1 MRNNFCTK
9 RMGNI
14 DRGFILV
21 YKFFSPKNLNQWVFK
36 HLRTYVV
43 VSWHTLLVAASWTKL
58 STKKGLGRKCRKD
71 VQMFLQSMRN
81 VHIYFFSRLPLKE
94 KNLLKVLFQEI
105 LENSLGVLQTFSC
118 SCELVD
124 NSNLFVAKWFLA
136 YLITTGGCTRDAV
149 QSVGGQ
155 DKQYKKLW
163 INPFG
168 TWSLYYYH
176 DGSVILAHETGKTC
190 LQVCSLQCVNNKCLQ
205 QFSENTS
212 LISTRKER
220 YTRFL
225 GFASN

>member
-1 MRNNFCTK
+1 MRHVGLSYQQKKDWVVSAEKMCKCSCKAWGTFIYISFPGFLWKK
-9 RMGNI
+9 RTYWKCCSRKSWKI
-14 DRGFILV
+14 H
-21 YKFFSPKNLNQWVFK
+21 WVFYQ
-36 HLRTYVV
+36 TY
-43 VSWHTLLVAASWTKL
+43 S
-58 STKKGLGRKCRKD
+58 
-71 VQMFLQSMRN
+71 
-81 VHIYFFSRLPLKE
+81 
-94 KNLLKVLFQEI
+94 
-105 LENSLGVLQTFSC
+105 FSC
-118 SCELVD
+118 EFVD

-205 QFSENTS
+205 QFWENTS

-220 YTRFL
+220 YTRLL
-225 GFASN
+225 GFATN

>member
-1 MRNNFCTK
+1 MQK
-9 RMGNI
+9 RCAN
-14 DRGFILV
+14 V
-21 YKFFSPKNLNQWVFK
+21 PAK
-36 HLRTYVV
+36 HEERSY
-43 VSWHTLLVAASWTKL
+43 
-58 STKKGLGRKCRKD
+58 
-71 VQMFLQSMRN
+71 
-81 VHIYFFSRLPLKE
+81 IYFFFRLPLKTYS
-94 KNLLKVLFQEI
+94 KCCSRKSWKIHWVFY
-105 LENSLGVLQTFSC
+105 QTYSFSC
-118 SCELVD
+118 EFVD

>member
-1 MRNNFCTK
+1 MRHVGLSYQQK
-9 RMGNI
+9 K
-14 DRGFILV
+14 
-21 YKFFSPKNLNQWVFK
+21 YW
-36 HLRTYVV
+36 V
-43 VSWHTLLVAASWTKL
+43 VSAEKMCKCSCKAWGTFIYIFLFQAS
-58 STKKGLGRKCRKD
+58 
-71 VQMFLQSMRN
+71 F
-81 VHIYFFSRLPLKE
+81 E
-94 KNLLKVLFQEI
+94 NLLKVLFQEI